1 MIIDKPE
8 HQKILLEL
16 INQANFPG
24 NILELMVEV
33 KKAIVD
39 AKIGEQPKA

>member
-8 HQKILLEL
+8 HQKILIEL

-24 NILELMVEV
+24 SILELMVEI
-33 KKAIVD
+33 KTAIIE
-39 AKIGEQPKA
+39 AKISQDNKA